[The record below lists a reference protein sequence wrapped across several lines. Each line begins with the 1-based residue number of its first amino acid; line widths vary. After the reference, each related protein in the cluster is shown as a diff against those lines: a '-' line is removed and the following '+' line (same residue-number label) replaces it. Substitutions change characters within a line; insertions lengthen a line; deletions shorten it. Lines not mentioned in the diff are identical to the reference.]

1 MGAVASPADTETTR
15 ARVPV
20 PKSVSRMSV
29 GTEAT
34 TLVWA
39 VVNMDAILYENRSHY
54 YYGVTV
60 R

>member
-1 MGAVASPADTETTR
+1 
-15 ARVPV
+15 
-20 PKSVSRMSV
+20 V
-29 GTEAT
+29 GTEAA

-60 R
+60 LQRPCNVAHSMLRRNAEQRRRSC